1 VTTDASK
8 KASNIPT
15 GLEITPMSEAYR
27 ERPHPILDELR
38 VEEPVHYNEL
48 LEQWVLT
55 RHEDVE
61 QVLQDRDLFVDP
73 RKMPSDSRR
82 AQRMREIM
90 AEDEGEDD
98 RGPSMLMLDPPDHD
112 RLRGL
117 VNRAFTPRAVEKM
130 RPRAQAIADE
140 LLDKVQ
146 DNQSFDIIGD
156 FSAPLPTIVIAEML
170 GVDPAFQAEF
180 KRLSDIGVQGLN
192 PFLDKEGRKKVRA
205 AGAEI
210 DTYLVGAIEERRKGR
225 KDDLISGLIDAEED
239 GEKLTNDEVIRT
251 VGLLLA
257 AGNLTTTDLIGNGM
271 LALLSDRSQFEK
283 LRDDPSLIVN
293 AVEEM
298 IRFDPPVMNSGRIT
312 LEDMEVG
319 GCPIPAGSSFSPSLA
334 GANHDPTIHPNPH
347 KFDIE
352 REEIHHQSFGG
363 GRRYCLGAPLA
374 RLETQVAIT
383 TLARRFP
390 NLRLADQEIEHRT
403 LPGFRGLK
411 KLIVQT

>member
-1 VTTDASK
+1 MTTDASK
-8 KASNIPT
+8 KTSNVPT
-15 GLEITPMSEAYR
+15 GLEITPMNEAYR
-27 ERPHPILDELR
+27 EDPHPILDELR
-38 VEEPVHYNEL
+38 AAEPVHYNEL
-48 LEQWVLT
+48 LEHWVLT

-61 QVLQDRDLFVDP
+61 RVLQDRGLFVDP
-73 RKMPSDSRR
+73 HKAPPESRR
-82 AQRMREIM
+82 AKRIREFE
-90 AEDEGEDD
+90 AEMESEEN

-117 VNRAFTPRAVEKM
+117 VNRAFTPRAIEKM
-130 RPRAQAIADE
+130 RPRAQAIADD

-146 DNQSFDIIGD
+146 DKDSFDIIGD
-156 FSAPLPTIVIAEML
+156 FSAPMPTIVIAEML
-170 GVDPAFQAEF
+170 GVDPSFQAEF

-205 AGAEI
+205 AGKEM
-210 DTYLVGAIEERRKGR
+210 DTYLVGAIEERRANR

-239 GEKLTNDEVIRT
+239 GEKLSTNEVIRT
-251 VGLLLA
+251 VGLLLG
-257 AGNLTTTDLIGNGM
+257 AGNLTTTDLIGNGV
-271 LALLSDRSQFEK
+271 LALLSDREQFEK
-283 LRDDPSLIVN
+283 LRDNPSLIEN
-293 AVEEM
+293 TVEEM

-334 GANHDPTIHPNPH
+334 AANHDPSVHPNPH

-352 REEIHHQSFGG
+352 RENIQHQSFGG

-374 RLETQVAIT
+374 RLETQIAIT

-403 LPGFRGLK
+403 LPGFRGLT
-411 KLIVQT
+411 KLIVTT